1 MDLVNLK
8 QTGTG
13 WEFVTEADL
22 EDFVWANLKQLL
34 GLTPLKRQYFV
45 NGQYCDILALREN
58 QQLVVLELKNVEDRY
73 IVQQL
78 TRYYHALQEEKPF
91 ADEVDYQK
99 PIELI
104 AITPNFHR
112 DNFTDRIY
120 NHLAI
125 RFFEFSVLVHGSSYF
140 LELKDLD
147 NQRLETIEIPYQQHH
162 INEDIPPPPRAL
174 INRLAKCEKSS
185 EKEKEA
191 VFKIRRKIL
200 SFDKRM
206 QENVNGNVIEYG
218 KGKNN
223 KCAEFYFCNPGS
235 PYYGKPN
242 LFLRLPDPEPWH
254 KQTTMRMYILAS
266 EDWNKFTGMINYPRA
281 FMSGKIKR
289 SELYNYP
296 VFIDSIKRHKRS
308 YPSEDRANIC
318 YQSYEKLI
326 KSKTNSLDLLVDIA
340 LETWLKRL

>member
-8 QTGTG
+8 QTGAG
-13 WEFVTEADL
+13 WEFATEADL
-22 EDFVWANLKQLL
+22 EDFIWANLKQFL

-45 NGQYCDILALREN
+45 NGQYCDILALGKN
-58 QQLVVLELKNVEDRY
+58 QQLVVLELKNIEDRY

-120 NHLAI
+120 NHLSI
-125 RFFEFSVLVHGSSYF
+125 RFFEFSVLADDISYF

-147 NQRLETIEIPYQQHH
+147 NQKFFKIEIPYQQQSS
-162 INEDIPPPPRAL
+162 NEDIPPPPRAL
-174 INRLAKCEKSS
+174 INRLAKCERSS
-185 EKEKEA
+185 EKEREA
-191 VFKIRRKIL
+191 VLQIRKKIL
-200 SFDKRM
+200 SFDHRM

-223 KCAEFYFCNPGS
+223 ICAEFNFSSPGS
-235 PYYGKPN
+235 VYYGRPH
-242 LFLRLPDPEPWH
+242 LFLILPDPAPYN
-254 KQTTMRMYILAS
+254 KQKKMRMRILVN
-266 EDWNKFTGMINYPRA
+266 EDWHEFQGMINCRLAFKSQGGSYYQYP
-281 FMSGKIKR
+281 S
-289 SELYNYP
+289 
-296 VFIDSIKRHKRS
+296 FIDLIQTFMNDESVD
-308 YPSEDRANIC
+308 DRVRLC
-318 YQSYEKLI
+318 YQSYEKII

-340 LETWLKRL
+340 LETWFKRL